1 MVVQDESTRTFL
13 VCYPDGFREF
23 RMSQSPPQVGDVV
36 TGRGERWLVAYVVE
50 HVPGTMTV
58 SLQRVP

>member
-1 MVVQDESTRTFL
+1 MVVQDESTKWVL
-13 VCYPDGFREF
+13 VVYPDGFREF
-23 RMSQSPPQVGDVV
+23 RMSQSPPQV
-36 TGRGERWLVAYVVE
+36 RRPSARKRRALAVAYVVE

>member
-1 MVVQDESTRTFL
+1 MVVQDESTKMFL

-23 RMSQSPPQVGDVV
+23 RMSQSPPQVGDE
-36 TGRGERWLVAYVVE
+36 GDWKRRALPVAYVVE